1 MSGSDDGNKLIP
13 WQPKLEHQETVRSM
27 ERELL
32 EEAIVITHY
41 VSPTKFRYVMLQE
54 LRQNGRIVNHIEAQ
68 LPAHC
73 HAANHGTSY
82 QRFQHVILRYLPMR
96 SEKYMRGQVISF
108 NGDNYLVEALDYGF
122 LIQCHGKDLWQ
133 LPKELRNRHIEIKDG
148 GLAGV
153 SSLSGN
159 KWSKSG
165 VCFLQQKLK
174 EAALLIFRIGYHNY
188 GQLLIKSSA
197 EDEPLLNAAHYLVES
212 QRARPD
218 PKYMTQRNDE
228 PPFNMENME
237 LNGADVKPSAC
248 VAAIIGLVGL
258 QQVKLPLSEPNPK
271 EEKPKQKTASRLP
284 RWFIHLCKEP
294 TTRTIP
300 ESARRLSLVKNSE
313 EASVETALMSGSSSI
328 SSSASNCSSDSFD
341 FSIDK
346 NRKSKKEPMIVSKI
360 NQRLT
365 VHSKESLQQQMSKIE
380 EQPQDTKLVQ
390 VKLDGLLTNMR
401 SLFFNPESQATTS
414 ESFLNCPKEPLL
426 EKPMPST
433 LNEEKLDR
441 IINEMRN
448 TAYPVEKVI
457 NHSQQLKPK
466 AVVGT
471 WDQEKLDRIIRE
483 MRDMDNPLKKVARQ
497 SSQLKTPKD
506 KFSSKAVVES
516 QDQEKLDRIIRE
528 MSDLDYPVTGQ
539 EKQVLKQSA
548 LNPVEKVTNQSLQLA
563 SKETETSKAKS
574 RTKMKHNEQLILAH
588 SKGQVLALNGTAE
601 ALFRQDVWVAM
612 GAMKCQWPSSMQRYA
627 WPHLM
632 RGNSMVLIDGVGRG
646 RSWCYLPMLCS
657 LVTTWMRRPP
667 ARNKD
672 ALKLGPLAV
681 LLADSVGNARMLFN
695 HCSHLMRSDDA
706 QMLNVVNTHDH
717 SLLDVQLMLL
727 SSCGI
732 LITTVSHMKRLFID
746 NKLNLTD
753 PHRLKY
759 FIVDDYDR
767 MLSAVPDLLN
777 ESLQLL
783 QSLAHPQLQLIL
795 IAQQWHGRVFHQLIK
810 RFGHNPLLLF
820 GDFLVAAIYGNLKI
834 DLDLRHSSKKKKQ
847 LIDYLASLAKTSF
860 RRRTVVYCKSREELE
875 NLQEA
880 LTAAGHDCIGLG
892 DAVHQQIHELLLV
905 TDELQ
910 SPTELPIRNF
920 ELLVHYSLPSAWTK
934 FSYRFHA
941 IIDSIG
947 NCLVPHDKKQKD
959 ILSYVML
966 DEKGSHELLRLAQF
980 LKAHDIK
987 LDKHIDQMVASCR
1000 RETDRNRVLC
1010 PQMLSKGECSQKL
1023 CHKRHF
1029 AIDEDFQRSNCE
1041 MWQPETVVRCKLIKI
1056 HNPVHFAALAESF
1069 KSIDCE
1075 SWQPTLTLSKLKEL
1089 STALSR
1095 HMTLAEN
1102 RRVQQKLKISYI
1114 CVIFRDMRYQ
1124 RVRVVDLS
1132 DQRLVGVQLL
1142 DEGTELLKVKITDL
1156 LECDVR
1162 FKELPPL
1169 AMDVRLCGLKPS
1181 SSGEGSWLTEATKWV
1196 SQELIGLPDNQHL
1209 QLTVDFTM
1217 LNTVYVREITLMQEC
1232 PTLRTCVKTMQ
1243 LRNELI
1249 LREFG
1254 DRDEQSIKRLRQ
1266 MHKEIKE
1273 QEQLRKFDLKDT
1285 VQVKSAEMSLDK
1297 GKLWEEL
1304 DKRGKNKEQQQE
1316 SIPMDIIDIKE
1327 ILKESK
1333 EKSLNEEKLED
1344 ESSEAFSDRE
1354 NDVETLGDK
1363 INQVLDA
1370 EPKKRASNKADAV
1383 DNLDEN
1389 NEKDEL
1395 KAEYS
1400 LTSTDHFLD
1409 VLLKDLQDTDP
1420 KLKNGAQQFMQEIL
1434 ANDNPVA
1441 RKIPKGTKTTTRPQI
1456 TTDTMSQALY
1466 CGSVTRDAVR
1476 PKVRWH
1482 QTLMQIEL
1490 IFEQQVPQY
1499 ELVHQG
1505 NVLIYQVLETTP
1517 PQRCILNLLGE
1528 VRILSEQQ
1536 HGYQLHVKLAKHN
1549 LFLYWPTLLSS
1560 LSAQQHCHWL
1570 VYDTERGKSPH
1581 AEMGR
1586 IIWTRHLRGL
1596 CPSNLT
1602 DDEGNNFSSDD
1613 ERSFS
1618 DTD

>member
-13 WQPKLEHQETVRSM
+13 WQPKLEHQETVRSV

-54 LRQNGRIVNHIEAQ
+54 LRQNGRIVNHIESQ

-133 LPKELRNRHIEIKDG
+133 LPKELRNRHIEIKGG

-153 SSLSGN
+153 SSFSGN
-159 KWSKSG
+159 KWSKSE

-197 EDEPLLNAAHYLVES
+197 GDEPLLNAAHYLVES

-228 PPFNMENME
+228 PLFNMENVE
-237 LNGADVKPSAC
+237 LNGADVKASAC

-271 EEKPKQKTASRLP
+271 EEKPKQKTVSRLP

-300 ESARRLSLVKNSE
+300 DSARRLSLVKNIK

-414 ESFLNCPKEPLL
+414 ESFLNGSKEPLL

-441 IINEMRN
+441 IIDEMSN
-448 TAYPVEKVI
+448 TANPVEKVI

-466 AVVGT
+466 AVVET

-483 MRDMDNPLKKVARQ
+483 MRDMDNPLKKVVRQ
-497 SSQLKTPKD
+497 SSLVKTPQD
-506 KFSSKAVVES
+506 KLSSKAVVES

-528 MSDLDYPVTGQ
+528 MRDMDNPLKKVVRQSSLVKTPQDKLSSKAVVESQDQEKLDRIIREMADLGYPVTGQ
-539 EKQVLKQSA
+539 DKQVPKQST

-588 SKGQVLALNGTAE
+588 SKGQVSALNGTAE
-601 ALFRQDVWVAM
+601 ALFRQDVWMAM
-612 GAMKCQWPSSMQRYA
+612 GAMKCQTPSSMQRYA

-746 NKLNLTD
+746 NKLNLMD

-834 DLDLRHSSKKKKQ
+834 DLDLRHSSKKKQQ
-847 LIDYLASLAKTSF
+847 LIDYLASLAKTSI

-875 NLQEA
+875 DLQEA

-947 NCLVPHDKKQKD
+947 NCLVPQDKKQKD

-966 DEKGSHELLRLAQF
+966 DENGSYELLRLAQF

-1010 PQMLSKGECSQKL
+1010 PQMLSRGECSQKL
-1023 CHKRHF
+1023 CNKRHF
-1029 AIDEDFQRSNCE
+1029 TIDEDFQRSNCE

-1056 HNPVHFAALAESF
+1056 HNPVHFAVLAESY

-1075 SWQPTLTLSKLKEL
+1075 SWQPTLTVSKLKEL

-1102 RRVQQKLKISYI
+1102 RRMQQKLKISDI

-1181 SSGEGSWLTEATKWV
+1181 STGEGSWLTEATKWV

-1254 DRDEQSIKRLRQ
+1254 DRDEQSIKRL
-1266 MHKEIKE
+1266 
-1273 QEQLRKFDLKDT
+1273 
-1285 VQVKSAEMSLDK
+1285 
-1297 GKLWEEL
+1297 
-1304 DKRGKNKEQQQE
+1304 
-1316 SIPMDIIDIKE
+1316 
-1327 ILKESK
+1327 
-1333 EKSLNEEKLED
+1333 
-1344 ESSEAFSDRE
+1344 
-1354 NDVETLGDK
+1354 
-1363 INQVLDA
+1363 
-1370 EPKKRASNKADAV
+1370 EPKIRASNEADAV
-1383 DNLDEN
+1383 GNLDEN

-1400 LTSTDHFLD
+1400 PTSTDHFLD
-1409 VLLKDLQDTDP
+1409 VLLKDLQSTDQMV
-1420 KLKNGAQQFMQEIL
+1420 KDGAQQFMQEIL

-1482 QTLMQIEL
+1482 QTLMHIEL

-1549 LFLYWPTLLSS
+1549 LLLYWPTLLSS